1 MTIDETAAAMAGYTS
16 GLAAVAGYASRSV
29 DDVMRSMPETE
40 LRPLLQR
47 AISKSLPLFTYNYH
61 GYDADVKVPPMDA
74 FYVGVADDK
83 TTWLRHG
90 DMFQELV
97 PNGSKVDFS
106 GIGIK
111 DRVIIYRQVGVLPAF
126 TISALDVYKP
136 EYDRFETDKPGT
148 SHWDAGVRARME
160 AERFSLMPTDVVKE
174 QNVLSMWVM
183 ALLYGLIGYADGHYS
198 IKSRGLGGKPL
209 GGFKVDMGATRKEAY
224 DFSAPMW
231 TC

>member
-1 MTIDETAAAMAGYTS
+1 MSLNDFVLRVVKPMGDVAAIADMTIDETAAAMAGYTS

-160 AERFSLMPTDVVKE
+160 AERFCGHQGTTITMGICFF
-174 QNVLSMWVM
+174 
-183 ALLYGLIGYADGHYS
+183 LLKD
-198 IKSRGLGGKPL
+198 
-209 GGFKVDMGATRKEAY
+209 
-224 DFSAPMW
+224 
-231 TC
+231 C